1 MKNGTIKLSLF
12 LNYFVFAILLNTVGV
27 VILQSQDFFGVTKTG
42 ASVLEGFKD
51 LPIAIVSFFVASFLP
66 RFGLKRSMMLAL
78 GLVTIACFVMPF
90 ASAFWYF
97 KILFMTIGISFA
109 LIKVSV
115 FATIGLVTDD
125 TKGHSSFMS
134 TLEGVFMI
142 GGLFGNVFFSWFID
156 NDDPTSSS
164 WLNTYW
170 VLGGLSLLALGLLS
184 TAKLD
189 ESASLKSDQSGG
201 EDFASMIA
209 LIAKPLVLVFIVSVF
224 MFVLIEQSF
233 GTWSPTFY
241 KEVLLLPKSMS
252 AQSAALLAGCA
263 ALGRFGAGA
272 VLQKVNWFTVVAVC
286 TILCGAIVLI
296 SLPLSDGIVAQD
308 NSTWFNAPIAAYT
321 FPLMAIFLAPIY
333 PTINSVVL
341 SSLPK
346 HKHSA
351 MAGLIVVFSAL
362 GGTTGSM
369 ITGTVFDNF
378 DGQTAFYLSLIP
390 MALMLI
396 ALWFFRQLKAK
407 ATV

>member
-142 GGLFGNVFFSWFID
+142 GVLFGNVFFSWFID

-252 AQSAALLAGCA
+252 AQSAAVLL
-263 ALGRFGAGA
+263 
-272 VLQKVNWFTVVAVC
+272 
-286 TILCGAIVLI
+286 
-296 SLPLSDGIVAQD
+296 
-308 NSTWFNAPIAAYT
+308 Y
-321 FPLMAIFLAPIY
+321 
-333 PTINSVVL
+333 
-341 SSLPK
+341 
-346 HKHSA
+346 
-351 MAGLIVVFSAL
+351 
-362 GGTTGSM
+362 
-369 ITGTVFDNF
+369 
-378 DGQTAFYLSLIP
+378 
-390 MALMLI
+390 
-396 ALWFFRQLKAK
+396 
-407 ATV
+407 